1 MVLIV
6 RRWPSTWCLAP
17 TLTPSCHEL
26 YHHRPLKASPGTIWT
41 YKKLVYQRTRPSSS
55 WQRDCWGRSH
65 RKVRCW
71 PAFVFKEPVRVQ
83 IRQGKGVYI
92 SPRQNWLDGITT
104 AVRSACMLPLSVELS
119 VGVYCSTLCVARAKL
134 VGERGHFQVLPSP
147 LAVKFSKQHP
157 RCNPRCSRGPK

>member
-1 MVLIV
+1 M
-6 RRWPSTWCLAP
+6 S
-17 TLTPSCHEL
+17 S
-26 YHHRPLKASPGTIWT
+26 S
-41 YKKLVYQRTRPSSS
+41 YQRTRPSSS

-147 LAVKFSKQHP
+147 LAVKFSKQHSVQSSVQSHKEP
-157 RCNPRCSRGPK
+157 RSLHTSNGRVTSARF

>member
-1 MVLIV
+1 MSSIITGHSRLPPG
-6 RRWPSTWCLAP
+6 PSGP
-17 TLTPSCHEL
+17 P
-26 YHHRPLKASPGTIWT
+26 K
-41 YKKLVYQRTRPSSS
+41 KKLVYQRTRPSSS

-119 VGVYCSTLCVARAKL
+119 VGVSLLFYTLCSSCKTGWRKGSFSSSPFSSCRQVQQAASSVQSSADVCKL
-134 VGERGHFQVLPSP
+134 QEFGAILGHAIKRRLN
-147 LAVKFSKQHP
+147 HY
-157 RCNPRCSRGPK
+157 R